1 MHMIMKAEVY
11 KDGKWQPVG
20 KIFQSALEENM
31 LTDRVCDERNP
42 ILYEI
47 FGGPKING
55 MISPIEGIQN
65 TDEGYVVYLSDI
77 LNYNWDDTICSNG
90 LISEWQYRRY
100 KEQGIKPAY
109 VRKKISDIENTAVV
123 SLFEMDDI
131 LENDDLRTSQKYY
144 VNYQYD
150 FKSLHELCC
159 FFHKTSVASLVDLA
173 TDNKID
179 TVRVI
184 YCFKGVDF

>member
-1 MHMIMKAEVY
+1 MHMVMKAEVY
-11 KDGKWQPVG
+11 KDGEWQPVG

-55 MISPIEGIQN
+55 TIKPIEGIQK
-65 TDEGYVVYLSDI
+65 TDEGYVVYLSNI
-77 LNYNWDDTICSNG
+77 LNYNWDDTIHSHG

-100 KEQGIKPAY
+100 KEQGIKPVY
-109 VRKKISDIENTAVV
+109 VRQKLFDLENTAVV

-131 LENDDLRTSQKYY
+131 LENDNLRTAQKYY
-144 VNYQYD
+144 VDYQYD
-150 FKSLHELCC
+150 FKSLHELCS
-159 FFHKTSVASLVDLA
+159 FFYETSVSSLVSLA
-173 TDNKID
+173 DANKID
-179 TVRVI
+179 TVRVV
-184 YCFKGVDF
+184 YYFKGVDF